1 MRVAATSDSIVEG
14 NETYTLNAGIGAQ
27 TPVNGL
33 GTISDA
39 TAALTVAS
47 VSAATGAEGTNLKT
61 VNLSGSNATGAT
73 TVSLSGPTA
82 APRLA
87 ATRGRCSCEHRRR
100 HRPEQRHAGRGEQLQ
115 RQRTG
120 QQPRFR
126 GCVAATSDSIVEGND
141 HTLNAGIGAQ
151 TPVNG
156 WARSATPP
164 RP

>member
-47 VSAATGAEGTNLKT
+47 VSAATGAEGTNLVHT

-73 TVSLSGPTA
+73 TVSLSPANGSATIGSDTGTVQVSTDGGTTGTASRWARGTASASAYRPTA
-82 APRLA
+82 RASSA
-87 ATRGRCSCEHRRR
+87 RRR
-100 HRPEQRHAGRGEQLQ
+100 DE
-115 RQRTG
+115 RQH
-120 QQPRFR
+120 
-126 GCVAATSDSIVEGND
+126 C
-141 HTLNAGIGAQ
+141 
-151 TPVNG
+151 
-156 WARSATPP
+156 
-164 RP
+164 